1 MRETRLIME
10 SWRGFLNEELEPG
23 NIFTIGE
30 LMQYF
35 KRIEPSKLKK
45 LAGKYGSAV
54 VKALTVGAGLAAS
67 AATSGI
73 AAGTAAAGAGL
84 AQAVGGEVLEK
95 MLMAAVI
102 AFANI
107 PDESYSADDG
117 SAASFF
123 DIDDTITI
131 FLRNVETQEKN
142 ILNPSIPERE
152 AFEEMRNIVSQV
164 AGAIPED
171 GWAKTRLSDVLNT
184 TTQKVLDANLLQR
197 AKVKVQS
204 S

>member
-197 AKVKVQS
+197 DKVKVQS